1 MKRVLLSCALV
12 ASMMVAEETYV
23 FTAKGEFAKELKALM
38 EKHAQEG
45 KVEIQEVPLEYT
57 TGGGG
62 VLDAILSPRTQ
73 VGNVAAGKALY
84 DRTCFRCHGVEAER
98 SSYNNARVLR
108 TLSKEE
114 LMEQMENYRR
124 DSSHGGS
131 TALIMHQASAALTS
145 QEIRSLAEYISS
157 LDAKPEQ
164 ATSGTP
170 KGKADTRAPV
180 QGSYL
185 K

>member
-1 MKRVLLSCALV
+1 MKRVLLSCALA
-12 ASMMVAEETYV
+12 ASMLVAEETYV

-45 KVEIQEVPLEYT
+45 KVEIQELSAEDASS
-57 TGGGG
+57 GG
-62 VLDAILSPRTQ
+62 VLNALLSPRSNM
-73 VGNVAAGKALY
+73 GNVTAGKALY
-84 DRTCFRCHGVEAER
+84 DRTCFKCHGVEAER

-114 LMEQMENYRR
+114 LVTQIEGYRR
-124 DSSHGGS
+124 GSDFGGS
-131 TALIMHQASAALTS
+131 TSMIMHQAAVVLSTP
-145 QEIRSLAEYISS
+145 EINSLAVYIKS
-157 LDAKPEQ
+157 LDASPEQ
-164 ATSGTP
+164 STSGAP
-170 KGKADTRAPV
+170 QGKAEPATPV

>member
-45 KVEIQEVPLEYT
+45 QVEIQEVPLEYS

-62 VLDAILSPRTQ
+62 VLDAILSPRPL

-84 DRTCFRCHGVEAER
+84 NRTCFRCHGVEAER

-114 LMEQMENYRR
+114 LMNQIEGYRR
-124 DSSHGGS
+124 DASYGGS
-131 TALIMHQASAALTS
+131 TSLVMHQASVTLTS

-157 LDAKPEQ
+157 LDGAPE
-164 ATSGTP
+164 ATTSNNP
-170 KGKADTRAPV
+170 KAEPATPV

>member
-12 ASMMVAEETYV
+12 ASIMVAEETYV

-45 KVEIQEVPLEYT
+45 QIEIQEVTPEQ
-57 TGGGG
+57 GSSGN
-62 VLDAILSPRTQ
+62 VLDAILSPRPK
-73 VGNVAAGKALY
+73 VGNISAGKALY
-84 DRTCFRCHGVEAER
+84 DRTCFRCHGAQAER

-114 LMEQMENYRR
+114 LMNQMESYRR
-124 DSSHGGS
+124 DPSHGGS
-131 TALIMHQASAALTS
+131 TAIVMHQASVALTT

-157 LDAKPEQ
+157 LDGAPSE
-164 ATSGTP
+164 AASGAP
-170 KGKADTRAPV
+170 KGKAEPVAPV
-180 QGSYL
+180 QGTYL